1 MIKFYVDKKGI
12 SIDANSIKEF
22 QENVM
27 TTKEIVDRIKQFYQ
41 KSEHIF
47 SNETAKMLTSFFNDP
62 SRRFLS
68 TTEAAF
74 DTLNYGYGI
83 ADNELHKI
91 IMWQDESGLHN
102 FAMYVKNTG
111 SLGGK
116 IIKIWVEPDDIFC
129 KNQMEAA
136 LYLAELKKKE
146 SKNDSKSDNTED
158 CYFYKVKLTEFD
170 DKLEDIEKQM
180 KCCKDEMTE
189 ISKRYIELC
198 CILYNLKKDKIKVN
212 KDKTLFIYKNK
223 NI

>member
-1 MIKFYVDKKGI
+1 MIKFYVDKKGV
-12 SIDANSIKEF
+12 SMDTTCIKEF

-41 KSEHIF
+41 NSEHTF
-47 SNETAKMLTSFFNDP
+47 SDETAQMLTSFFNDP
-62 SRRFLS
+62 TRRSLN
-68 TTEAAF
+68 TAEAVF
-74 DTLNYGYGI
+74 DTLNYGYGV

-102 FAMYVKNTG
+102 FAMYLKNAGT
-111 SLGGK
+111 LDGK
-116 IIKIWVEPDDIFC
+116 IVKIYVEDNDIFC

-136 LYLAELKKKE
+136 LYLAELKKK

-158 CYFYKVKLTEFD
+158 CYFYNTKLAEFD
-170 DKLEDIEKQM
+170 DKLKDIEKQM

-189 ISKRYIELC
+189 IYKRYIELC
-198 CILYNLKKDKIKVN
+198 QNLYKLKKEKIKVN
-212 KDKTLFIYKNK
+212 KDKTLFICNNK